1 MSKSSMEYYFE
12 FPASRGL
19 QGNTLILL
27 MNVPGRTLSRV
38 LASDNYGHTLERS
51 QRELNKSRVKKF
63 YEYLVTAAKNKEPF
77 IIPPLVGNCASHVE
91 FEEFGNTNVGV
102 VRFPMD
108 AEIKLFDGQHR
119 GAGITMFWFN
129 KQDTRAV
136 FTDIRAEEHELCD
149 GRRLVISPDLIADFR
164 SLPFADSSF
173 PVVVF
178 DPPHLE
184 RVGQSAWMGKKYGRL
199 NKKTWRSDLRAGF
212 KEAFRVLWPRG
223 VLIFKWNETQIPVS
237 QILALTDVKP
247 AIGQRTGKND
257 KTHWIIFVKD

>member
-1 MSKSSMEYYFE
+1 MVEHSILDMCCG
-12 FPASRGL
+12 SR
-19 QGNTLILL
+19 
-27 MNVPGRTLSRV
+27 
-38 LASDNYGHTLERS
+38 
-51 QRELNKSRVKKF
+51 
-63 YEYLVTAAKNKEPF
+63 
-77 IIPPLVGNCASHVE
+77 
-91 FEEFGNTNVGV
+91 
-102 VRFPMD
+102 
-108 AEIKLFDGQHR
+108 
-119 GAGITMFWFN
+119 MFWFN

-149 GRRLVISPDLIADFR
+149 GRRLVISPDLISDFR

-199 NKKTWRSDLRAGF
+199 TKKTWRSDLRAGF
-212 KEAFRVLWPRG
+212 KEAFRVLRPHG